1 MRFDKPDGKYY
12 YIVNRQTILPRLKI
26 MTAITPKTLKT
37 ISPVTLQQLL
47 EQNAVTL
54 IDVREAGEYA
64 SEHIQGA
71 KLFSLSTFDPQKLP
85 VEGNQTFIL
94 MCQSSNRSGQA
105 AQRLLKAGYQE
116 VIHLQGGLNAWKQAG
131 LPLEK
136 NANSPISIMR
146 QVQIVAG
153 SLVLSGVILSVLVAP
168 GFLWLS
174 GFVGAG
180 LMFAGISGTCLMG
193 NLLAQLPYNQVR

>member
-1 MRFDKPDGKYY
+1 
-12 YIVNRQTILPRLKI
+12 
-26 MTAITPKTLKT
+26 MTAITPQTLKT

-47 EQNAVTL
+47 EQDAITL
-54 IDVREAGEYA
+54 IDVREPGEYA

-71 KLFSLSTFDPQKLP
+71 KLFPLSAFDPEKLP
-85 VEGNQTFIL
+85 VEANQSLIL

-105 AQRLLKAGYQE
+105 ARKLLDAGYQE
-116 VIHLQGGLNAWKQAG
+116 VTHLQGGLNAWKQAG

-136 NANSPISIMR
+136 NANAPISIMR

-180 LMFAGISGTCLMG
+180 LMFAGISGNCLMAD
-193 NLLAQLPYNQVR
+193 LLAKLPYNCVR